1 MNLKDISEISK
12 IITAGSVDK
21 LNTTISG
28 VIIDSRSQKIGKNKF
43 INIFKVDDGNGHI
56 NISFFE
62 EKYIQFKNIIKEDT
76 ILFFHGE
83 IFIDDYDSQLT
94 MRADNVF
101 TLNTARDKYSKYLS
115 ITLSSDC
122 MSKDKI
128 SALRDIILKK

>member
-1 MNLKDISEISK
+1 MRKNIYNL
-12 IITAGSVDK
+12 
-21 LNTTISG
+21 
-28 VIIDSRSQKIGKNKF
+28 
-43 INIFKVDDGNGHI
+43 
-56 NISFFE
+56 
-62 EKYIQFKNIIKEDT
+62 KNIIKEDT

-128 SALRDIILKK
+128 SALRDIISKIIQEN